1 MYKLVATDMDETFLD
16 HGHQIPEANIRAM
29 QRMKELGVLFVPS
42 SGRWYSSIMDN
53 FAHLDPALLE
63 GSYVISYNGGF
74 INRVGDPNPLTS
86 CGIGRACAEELYA
99 LGRELGKCMHVN
111 VADGHVFVC
120 DAPEAERTY
129 LEKISGVTHFNSA
142 EHTDLSF
149 LDSRDIVKL
158 IFMDPDFEGLQQLGR
173 ELEPMAQRLGVE
185 ITFSSKRYLEF
196 MPRRHRQGLR
206 PKEARRDAGYPH
218 GPGDR
223 RGRLRQRP
231 RYDQGR
237 GTGRGRGQR
246 HGRCPPLLRQSYS
259 NPPATTVPSRNWSRN
274 TWSPRPH
281 SSLTDPSRRNRPV
294 TAALGMNE
302 RLVSLS

>member
-16 HGHQIPEANIRAM
+16 HDHQIPEANIRAM

-129 LEKISGVTHFNSA
+129 LEKISGVTHFSSA

-196 MPRRHRQGLR
+196 MPAGIDKGYGLKKLAEILGIPMDQVIGVGDSANDLAMIKAAGLGVGVANVTDDVR
-206 PKEARRDAGYPH
+206 PYCDIVLEST
-218 GPGDR
+218 GDD
-223 RGRLRQRP
+223 GAFEELVEK
-231 RYDQGR
+231 Y
-237 GTGRGRGQR
+237 
-246 HGRCPPLLRQSYS
+246 LE
-259 NPPATTVPSRNWSRN
+259 PSS
-274 TWSPRPH
+274 
-281 SSLTDPSRRNRPV
+281 
-294 TAALGMNE
+294 AL
-302 RLVSLS
+302 

>member
-16 HGHQIPEANIRAM
+16 HDHQIPEANIRAM

-129 LEKISGVTHFNSA
+129 LEKISGVTHFSSA

-196 MPRRHRQGLR
+196 MPAGIDKGYGIKKLAEMLGIPMDQVIGVGDSANDLAMIKAAGLGVGVANVTDDVR
-206 PKEARRDAGYPH
+206 PYCDIVLEST
-218 GPGDR
+218 GDD
-223 RGRLRQRP
+223 GAFEELVEK
-231 RYDQGR
+231 Y
-237 GTGRGRGQR
+237 
-246 HGRCPPLLRQSYS
+246 LE
-259 NPPATTVPSRNWSRN
+259 PSS
-274 TWSPRPH
+274 
-281 SSLTDPSRRNRPV
+281 
-294 TAALGMNE
+294 AL
-302 RLVSLS
+302 

>member
-16 HGHQIPEANIRAM
+16 HNHQIPEANIRAM

-129 LEKISGVTHFNSA
+129 LEKISGVTHFSSA

-196 MPRRHRQGLR
+196 MPAGIDKGYGLKKLAEMLGIPMDQVIGVGDSANDLAMIKAAGLGVGVANVTDDVR
-206 PKEARRDAGYPH
+206 PYCDIVLEST
-218 GPGDR
+218 GDD
-223 RGRLRQRP
+223 GAFEELVEK
-231 RYDQGR
+231 Y
-237 GTGRGRGQR
+237 
-246 HGRCPPLLRQSYS
+246 LE
-259 NPPATTVPSRNWSRN
+259 PSS
-274 TWSPRPH
+274 
-281 SSLTDPSRRNRPV
+281 
-294 TAALGMNE
+294 AL
-302 RLVSLS
+302 

>member
-16 HGHQIPEANIRAM
+16 HDHQIPEANIRAM

-129 LEKISGVTHFNSA
+129 LEKISGVTHFSSA

-196 MPRRHRQGLR
+196 MPAGIDKGYGLKKLAEMLGIPMDQVIGVGDSANDLAMIKAAGLGVGVANVTDDVR
-206 PKEARRDAGYPH
+206 PYCDIVLEST
-218 GPGDR
+218 GDD
-223 RGRLRQRP
+223 GAFEELVEKYLEP
-231 RYDQGR
+231 
-237 GTGRGRGQR
+237 
-246 HGRCPPLLRQSYS
+246 S
-259 NPPATTVPSRNWSRN
+259 PA
-274 TWSPRPH
+274 
-281 SSLTDPSRRNRPV
+281 L
-294 TAALGMNE
+294 
-302 RLVSLS
+302 

>member
-16 HGHQIPEANIRAM
+16 HDHQIPEANIRAM

-129 LEKISGVTHFNSA
+129 LEKISGVTHFSSA

-196 MPRRHRQGLR
+196 MPAGIDKGYGLKKLAEMLGISMDQVIGVGDSANDLAMIKAAGLGVGVANVTDDVR
-206 PKEARRDAGYPH
+206 PYCDIVLEST
-218 GPGDR
+218 GDD
-223 RGRLRQRP
+223 GAFEELVEK
-231 RYDQGR
+231 Y
-237 GTGRGRGQR
+237 
-246 HGRCPPLLRQSYS
+246 LE
-259 NPPATTVPSRNWSRN
+259 PSS
-274 TWSPRPH
+274 
-281 SSLTDPSRRNRPV
+281 
-294 TAALGMNE
+294 AL
-302 RLVSLS
+302 

>member
-16 HGHQIPEANIRAM
+16 HDHQIPEANIRAM

-120 DAPEAERTY
+120 DAPKAERTY
-129 LEKISGVTHFNSA
+129 LEKISGVTHFSSA

-196 MPRRHRQGLR
+196 MPAGIDKGYGLKKLAEMLGIPMDQVIGVGDSANDLAMIKAAGLGVGVANVTDDVR
-206 PKEARRDAGYPH
+206 PYCDIVLEST
-218 GPGDR
+218 GDD
-223 RGRLRQRP
+223 GAFEELVEK
-231 RYDQGR
+231 Y
-237 GTGRGRGQR
+237 
-246 HGRCPPLLRQSYS
+246 LE
-259 NPPATTVPSRNWSRN
+259 PSS
-274 TWSPRPH
+274 
-281 SSLTDPSRRNRPV
+281 
-294 TAALGMNE
+294 AL
-302 RLVSLS
+302 

>member
-16 HGHQIPEANIRAM
+16 HDHQIPEANIRAM

-129 LEKISGVTHFNSA
+129 LEKISGVTHFSSA

-158 IFMDPDFEGLQQLGR
+158 IFMDPDFEGLQQLGL

-196 MPRRHRQGLR
+196 MPAGIDKGYGLKKLAEMLGIPMDQVIGVGDSANDLAMIKAAGLGVGVANVTDDVR
-206 PKEARRDAGYPH
+206 PYCDIVLEST
-218 GPGDR
+218 GDD
-223 RGRLRQRP
+223 GAFEELVEK
-231 RYDQGR
+231 Y
-237 GTGRGRGQR
+237 
-246 HGRCPPLLRQSYS
+246 LE
-259 NPPATTVPSRNWSRN
+259 PSS
-274 TWSPRPH
+274 
-281 SSLTDPSRRNRPV
+281 
-294 TAALGMNE
+294 AL
-302 RLVSLS
+302 

>member
-16 HGHQIPEANIRAM
+16 HDHQIPEANIRAV

-129 LEKISGVTHFNSA
+129 LEKISGVTHFSSA
-142 EHTDLSF
+142 EHTNLSF

-196 MPRRHRQGLR
+196 MPAGIDKGYGLKKLAEMLGIPMDQVIGVGDSANDLAMIKAAGLGVGVANVTDDVR
-206 PKEARRDAGYPH
+206 PYCDIVLEST
-218 GPGDR
+218 GDD
-223 RGRLRQRP
+223 GAFEELVEK
-231 RYDQGR
+231 Y
-237 GTGRGRGQR
+237 
-246 HGRCPPLLRQSYS
+246 LE
-259 NPPATTVPSRNWSRN
+259 PSS
-274 TWSPRPH
+274 
-281 SSLTDPSRRNRPV
+281 
-294 TAALGMNE
+294 AL
-302 RLVSLS
+302 

>member
-74 INRVGDPNPLTS
+74 INRVGDPKPLTS

-129 LEKISGVTHFNSA
+129 LEKISGVTHFNIA

-149 LDSRDIVKL
+149 LDSRDIVKVL
-158 IFMDPDFEGLQQLGR
+158 FMDPDFEGLQQLGR

-196 MPRRHRQGLR
+196 MPAGIDKGYGLKKLAEMLGIPMDQVIGVGDSANDLAMIKAAGLGVGVANVTDDVR
-206 PKEARRDAGYPH
+206 PYCDIVLEST
-218 GPGDR
+218 GDD
-223 RGRLRQRP
+223 GAFEELVEK
-231 RYDQGR
+231 Y
-237 GTGRGRGQR
+237 
-246 HGRCPPLLRQSYS
+246 LE
-259 NPPATTVPSRNWSRN
+259 PSS
-274 TWSPRPH
+274 
-281 SSLTDPSRRNRPV
+281 
-294 TAALGMNE
+294 AL
-302 RLVSLS
+302 

>member
-29 QRMKELGVLFVPS
+29 QRLKELGVLFVPS

-74 INRVGDPNPLTS
+74 INRVGDPKPLTS
-86 CGIGRACAEELYA
+86 CGIGRACAEKLYA

-120 DAPEAERTY
+120 DAPEAEHAY

-149 LDSRDIVKL
+149 LDGHDIVKVL
-158 IFMDPDFEGLQQLGR
+158 FMDPSFEGLQQLGR
-173 ELEPMAQRLGVE
+173 ELEPMARRLGIE

-196 MPRRHRQGLR
+196 MPAGIDKGYGLKKLAEMLGIPMDQVIGVGDSANDLAMIKAAGLGVGVANVTDDVR
-206 PKEARRDAGYPH
+206 PYCDAVLEST
-218 GPGDR
+218 GDD
-223 RGRLRQRP
+223 GAFEELVEK
-231 RYDQGR
+231 Y
-237 GTGRGRGQR
+237 
-246 HGRCPPLLRQSYS
+246 LE
-259 NPPATTVPSRNWSRN
+259 PSS
-274 TWSPRPH
+274 
-281 SSLTDPSRRNRPV
+281 
-294 TAALGMNE
+294 AL
-302 RLVSLS
+302 

>member
-16 HGHQIPEANIRAM
+16 HDHQIPEANIRAM

-129 LEKISGVTHFNSA
+129 LEKISGVTHFSSA

-196 MPRRHRQGLR
+196 MPAGIDKGYGLKKLAEMLGIPMDQVIGVGDSANDLAMIKAAGLGVGVANVTDDVR
-206 PKEARRDAGYPH
+206 PYCGIVLEST
-218 GPGDR
+218 GDD
-223 RGRLRQRP
+223 GAFEELVEK
-231 RYDQGR
+231 Y
-237 GTGRGRGQR
+237 
-246 HGRCPPLLRQSYS
+246 LE
-259 NPPATTVPSRNWSRN
+259 PSS
-274 TWSPRPH
+274 
-281 SSLTDPSRRNRPV
+281 
-294 TAALGMNE
+294 AL
-302 RLVSLS
+302 

>member
-99 LGRELGKCMHVN
+99 LGRELGKCIHVN

-129 LEKISGVTHFNSA
+129 LEKISGVTHFSSA

-196 MPRRHRQGLR
+196 MPAGIDKGYGLKKLAEMLGIPMDQVIGVGDSANDLAMIKAAGLGVGVANVTDDVR
-206 PKEARRDAGYPH
+206 PYCDAVLEST
-218 GPGDR
+218 GDD
-223 RGRLRQRP
+223 GAFEELVEK
-231 RYDQGR
+231 Y
-237 GTGRGRGQR
+237 
-246 HGRCPPLLRQSYS
+246 LE
-259 NPPATTVPSRNWSRN
+259 PSS
-274 TWSPRPH
+274 
-281 SSLTDPSRRNRPV
+281 
-294 TAALGMNE
+294 AL
-302 RLVSLS
+302 

>member
-16 HGHQIPEANIRAM
+16 HDHQIPEANIRAM

-74 INRVGDPNPLTS
+74 INRVGDPKPLTS
-86 CGIGRACAEELYA
+86 CGIGRACAEKLYA

-120 DAPEAERTY
+120 DAPEAEHAY

-149 LDSRDIVKL
+149 LDGHDIVKVL
-158 IFMDPDFEGLQQLGR
+158 FMDPSFEGLQQLGR
-173 ELEPMAQRLGVE
+173 ELEPMARRLGIE

-196 MPRRHRQGLR
+196 MPAGIDKGYGLKKLAEMLGIPMDQVIGVGDSANDLAMIKAAGLGVGVANVTDDVR
-206 PKEARRDAGYPH
+206 PYCDAVLEST
-218 GPGDR
+218 GDD
-223 RGRLRQRP
+223 GAFEELVEK
-231 RYDQGR
+231 Y
-237 GTGRGRGQR
+237 
-246 HGRCPPLLRQSYS
+246 LE
-259 NPPATTVPSRNWSRN
+259 PSS
-274 TWSPRPH
+274 
-281 SSLTDPSRRNRPV
+281 
-294 TAALGMNE
+294 AL
-302 RLVSLS
+302 

>member
-16 HGHQIPEANIRAM
+16 HDHQIPEANIRAM

-53 FAHLDPALLE
+53 FAHLDPAMLE

-129 LEKISGVTHFNSA
+129 LEKISGVTHFSSA

-196 MPRRHRQGLR
+196 MPAGIDKGYGLKKLAEMLGIPMDQVIGVGDSANDLAMIKAAGLGVGVANVTDDVR
-206 PKEARRDAGYPH
+206 PYCDIVLEST
-218 GPGDR
+218 GDD
-223 RGRLRQRP
+223 GAFEELVEK
-231 RYDQGR
+231 Y
-237 GTGRGRGQR
+237 
-246 HGRCPPLLRQSYS
+246 LE
-259 NPPATTVPSRNWSRN
+259 PSS
-274 TWSPRPH
+274 
-281 SSLTDPSRRNRPV
+281 
-294 TAALGMNE
+294 AL
-302 RLVSLS
+302 

>member
-1 MYKLVATDMDETFLD
+1 MDETFLD

-129 LEKISGVTHFNSA
+129 LEKISGVTHFSSA

-196 MPRRHRQGLR
+196 MPAGIDKGYGLKKLAEMLGIPMDQVIGVGDSANDLAMIKAAGLGVGVANVTDDVR
-206 PKEARRDAGYPH
+206 PYCDIVLEST
-218 GPGDR
+218 GDD
-223 RGRLRQRP
+223 GAFEELVEKS
-231 RYDQGR
+231 
-237 GTGRGRGQR
+237 
-246 HGRCPPLLRQSYS
+246 LE
-259 NPPATTVPSRNWSRN
+259 PSS
-274 TWSPRPH
+274 
-281 SSLTDPSRRNRPV
+281 
-294 TAALGMNE
+294 AL
-302 RLVSLS
+302 

>member
-16 HGHQIPEANIRAM
+16 HDHQIPEANIRAM

-53 FAHLDPALLE
+53 FAHLDSALLE

-129 LEKISGVTHFNSA
+129 LEKISGVTHFSSA

-196 MPRRHRQGLR
+196 MPAGIDKGYGLKKLAEMLGIPMDQVIGVGDSANDLAMIKAAGLGVGVANVTDDVR
-206 PKEARRDAGYPH
+206 PYCDIVLEST
-218 GPGDR
+218 GDD
-223 RGRLRQRP
+223 GAFEELVEK
-231 RYDQGR
+231 Y
-237 GTGRGRGQR
+237 
-246 HGRCPPLLRQSYS
+246 LE
-259 NPPATTVPSRNWSRN
+259 PSS
-274 TWSPRPH
+274 
-281 SSLTDPSRRNRPV
+281 
-294 TAALGMNE
+294 AL
-302 RLVSLS
+302 

>member
-16 HGHQIPEANIRAM
+16 HNHQIPEANIRAM

-129 LEKISGVTHFNSA
+129 LEKISGVTHFSSA

-173 ELEPMAQRLGVE
+173 ELEPMTQRLGVE

-196 MPRRHRQGLR
+196 MPAGIDKGYGLKKLAEMLGIPMDQVIGVGDSAIDLAMIKAAGLGVGVANVTDDVR
-206 PKEARRDAGYPH
+206 PYCDIVLEST
-218 GPGDR
+218 GDD
-223 RGRLRQRP
+223 GAFGELVEK
-231 RYDQGR
+231 Y
-237 GTGRGRGQR
+237 
-246 HGRCPPLLRQSYS
+246 LE
-259 NPPATTVPSRNWSRN
+259 PSS
-274 TWSPRPH
+274 
-281 SSLTDPSRRNRPV
+281 
-294 TAALGMNE
+294 AL
-302 RLVSLS
+302 

>member
-16 HGHQIPEANIRAM
+16 HDHQIPEANIRAM

-129 LEKISGVTHFNSA
+129 LEKISGVTHFSSA

-196 MPRRHRQGLR
+196 MPAGIDKGYGLKKLAEMLGIPMDQVIGVGDSANDLAMIKAAGLGVGVANVTDDVR
-206 PKEARRDAGYPH
+206 PYCDIVLEST
-218 GPGDR
+218 GDD
-223 RGRLRQRP
+223 GAFEELVEK
-231 RYDQGR
+231 Y
-237 GTGRGRGQR
+237 
-246 HGRCPPLLRQSYS
+246 L
-259 NPPATTVPSRNWSRN
+259 
-274 TWSPRPH
+274 
-281 SSLTDPSRRNRPV
+281 DPSS
-294 TAALGMNE
+294 AL
-302 RLVSLS
+302 

>member
-16 HGHQIPEANIRAM
+16 HDHQIPEANIRAM
-29 QRMKELGVLFVPS
+29 QRMKELGVLFVPP

-129 LEKISGVTHFNSA
+129 LEKISGVTHFSSA

-196 MPRRHRQGLR
+196 MPAGIDKGYGLKKLAEMLGIPMDQVIGVGDSANDLAMIKAAGLGVGVANVTDDVR
-206 PKEARRDAGYPH
+206 PYCDIVLEST
-218 GPGDR
+218 GDD
-223 RGRLRQRP
+223 GAFEELVEK
-231 RYDQGR
+231 Y
-237 GTGRGRGQR
+237 
-246 HGRCPPLLRQSYS
+246 LE
-259 NPPATTVPSRNWSRN
+259 PSS
-274 TWSPRPH
+274 
-281 SSLTDPSRRNRPV
+281 
-294 TAALGMNE
+294 AL
-302 RLVSLS
+302 

>member
-16 HGHQIPEANIRAM
+16 HDHQIPEANIRAM

-74 INRVGDPNPLTS
+74 INRVGDPKPLTS

-129 LEKISGVTHFNSA
+129 LEKISGVTHFSSA
-142 EHTDLSF
+142 DHTDLSF
-149 LDSRDIVKL
+149 LDGRNIVKL
-158 IFMDPDFEGLQQLGR
+158 IFMDPDFEGLQQLGH
-173 ELEPMAQRLGVE
+173 ELEPMARRLGVE

-196 MPRRHRQGLR
+196 MPAGIDKGYGLKKLAEMLGIPMDQVIGVGDSANDLAMIKAAGLGVGVANVTDDVR
-206 PKEARRDAGYPH
+206 PYCDAVLEST
-218 GPGDR
+218 GDD
-223 RGRLRQRP
+223 GAFEELVEK
-231 RYDQGR
+231 Y
-237 GTGRGRGQR
+237 
-246 HGRCPPLLRQSYS
+246 LE
-259 NPPATTVPSRNWSRN
+259 PSS
-274 TWSPRPH
+274 
-281 SSLTDPSRRNRPV
+281 
-294 TAALGMNE
+294 AL
-302 RLVSLS
+302 

>member
-16 HGHQIPEANIRAM
+16 HDHQIPEANIRAM
-29 QRMKELGVLFVPS
+29 QRMKELGALFVPS

-129 LEKISGVTHFNSA
+129 LEKISGVTHFSSA

-196 MPRRHRQGLR
+196 MPAGIDKGYGLKKLAEMLGIPMDQVIGVGDSANDLAMIKAAGLGVGVANVTDDVR
-206 PKEARRDAGYPH
+206 PYCDIVLEST
-218 GPGDR
+218 GDD
-223 RGRLRQRP
+223 GAFEELVEK
-231 RYDQGR
+231 Y
-237 GTGRGRGQR
+237 
-246 HGRCPPLLRQSYS
+246 LE
-259 NPPATTVPSRNWSRN
+259 PSS
-274 TWSPRPH
+274 
-281 SSLTDPSRRNRPV
+281 
-294 TAALGMNE
+294 AL
-302 RLVSLS
+302 

>member
-16 HGHQIPEANIRAM
+16 HDHQIPEANIRAM

-129 LEKISGVTHFNSA
+129 LEKISGVTHFSSA

-158 IFMDPDFEGLQQLGR
+158 IFMDPDFKGLQQLGR

-196 MPRRHRQGLR
+196 MPAGIDKGYGLKKLAEMLGIPMDQVIGVGDSANDLAMIKAAGLGVGVANVTDDVR
-206 PKEARRDAGYPH
+206 PYCDIVLEST
-218 GPGDR
+218 GDD
-223 RGRLRQRP
+223 GAFEELVEK
-231 RYDQGR
+231 Y
-237 GTGRGRGQR
+237 
-246 HGRCPPLLRQSYS
+246 LE
-259 NPPATTVPSRNWSRN
+259 PSS
-274 TWSPRPH
+274 
-281 SSLTDPSRRNRPV
+281 
-294 TAALGMNE
+294 AL
-302 RLVSLS
+302 

>member
-16 HGHQIPEANIRAM
+16 HDHQIPEANIRAM

-74 INRVGDPNPLTS
+74 INRVGDPKPLTS

-129 LEKISGVTHFNSA
+129 LEKISGVTHFSSA

-196 MPRRHRQGLR
+196 MPAGIDKGYGLKKLAEMLGIPMDQVIGVGDSANDLAMIKAAGLGVGVANVTDDVR
-206 PKEARRDAGYPH
+206 PYCDIVLEST
-218 GPGDR
+218 GDD
-223 RGRLRQRP
+223 GAFEELVEK
-231 RYDQGR
+231 Y
-237 GTGRGRGQR
+237 
-246 HGRCPPLLRQSYS
+246 LE
-259 NPPATTVPSRNWSRN
+259 PSS
-274 TWSPRPH
+274 
-281 SSLTDPSRRNRPV
+281 
-294 TAALGMNE
+294 AL
-302 RLVSLS
+302 

>member
-16 HGHQIPEANIRAM
+16 HDHQIPEANIRAM

-129 LEKISGVTHFNSA
+129 LEKISGVTHFSSA

-196 MPRRHRQGLR
+196 MPAGIDKGYGLKKLAEMLGTPMDQVIGVGDSANDLAMIKAAGLGVGVANVTDDVR
-206 PKEARRDAGYPH
+206 PYCDIVLEST
-218 GPGDR
+218 GDD
-223 RGRLRQRP
+223 GAFEELVEK
-231 RYDQGR
+231 Y
-237 GTGRGRGQR
+237 
-246 HGRCPPLLRQSYS
+246 LE
-259 NPPATTVPSRNWSRN
+259 PSS
-274 TWSPRPH
+274 
-281 SSLTDPSRRNRPV
+281 
-294 TAALGMNE
+294 AL
-302 RLVSLS
+302 

>member
-1 MYKLVATDMDETFLD
+1 MYKLVATDMDEAFLD
-16 HGHQIPEANIRAM
+16 HDHQIPEANIRAM

-129 LEKISGVTHFNSA
+129 LEKISGVTHFSSA

-196 MPRRHRQGLR
+196 MPAGIDKGYGLKKLAEMLGIPMDQVIGVGDSANDLAMIKAAGLGVGVANVTDDVR
-206 PKEARRDAGYPH
+206 PYCDIVLEST
-218 GPGDR
+218 GDD
-223 RGRLRQRP
+223 GAFEELVEK
-231 RYDQGR
+231 Y
-237 GTGRGRGQR
+237 
-246 HGRCPPLLRQSYS
+246 LE
-259 NPPATTVPSRNWSRN
+259 PSS
-274 TWSPRPH
+274 
-281 SSLTDPSRRNRPV
+281 
-294 TAALGMNE
+294 AL
-302 RLVSLS
+302 

>member
-16 HGHQIPEANIRAM
+16 HDHQIPEANIRAM

-129 LEKISGVTHFNSA
+129 LEKISGVTHFSSA

-196 MPRRHRQGLR
+196 MPAGIDKGYGLKKLAEMLGIPMDQVIGVGDSANDLAMIKAAGLGVGVANVTDDVR
-206 PKEARRDAGYPH
+206 PYCDIVLKST
-218 GPGDR
+218 GDD
-223 RGRLRQRP
+223 GAFEELVEK
-231 RYDQGR
+231 Y
-237 GTGRGRGQR
+237 
-246 HGRCPPLLRQSYS
+246 LE
-259 NPPATTVPSRNWSRN
+259 PSS
-274 TWSPRPH
+274 
-281 SSLTDPSRRNRPV
+281 
-294 TAALGMNE
+294 AL
-302 RLVSLS
+302 

>member
-1 MYKLVATDMDETFLD
+1 MLVSSMTVMDETFLD
-16 HGHQIPEANIRAM
+16 HDHQIPEANIRAM

-129 LEKISGVTHFNSA
+129 LEKISGVTHFSSA

-196 MPRRHRQGLR
+196 MPAGIDKGYGLKKLAEMLGIPMDQVIGVGDSANDLAMIKAAGLGVGVANVTDDVR
-206 PKEARRDAGYPH
+206 PYCDIVLEST
-218 GPGDR
+218 GDD
-223 RGRLRQRP
+223 GAFEELVEK
-231 RYDQGR
+231 Y
-237 GTGRGRGQR
+237 
-246 HGRCPPLLRQSYS
+246 LE
-259 NPPATTVPSRNWSRN
+259 PSS
-274 TWSPRPH
+274 
-281 SSLTDPSRRNRPV
+281 
-294 TAALGMNE
+294 AL
-302 RLVSLS
+302 

>member
-74 INRVGDPNPLTS
+74 INRVGDPKPLTS

-99 LGRELGKCMHVN
+99 LGCELGKCMHVN

-129 LEKISGVTHFNSA
+129 LERISGVTHFNSA

-149 LDSRDIVKL
+149 LDGRDIVKVL
-158 IFMDPDFEGLQQLGR
+158 FMDHDFEGLQRLGL
-173 ELEPMAQRLGVE
+173 ELEPMARRLGVE

-196 MPRRHRQGLR
+196 MPAGIDKGYGLKKLAEMLGIPMDQVIGVGDSANDLAMIKAAGLGVGVANVTDDVR
-206 PKEARRDAGYPH
+206 PYCDAVLEST
-218 GPGDR
+218 GDD
-223 RGRLRQRP
+223 GAFEELVEK
-231 RYDQGR
+231 Y
-237 GTGRGRGQR
+237 
-246 HGRCPPLLRQSYS
+246 LE
-259 NPPATTVPSRNWSRN
+259 PSS
-274 TWSPRPH
+274 
-281 SSLTDPSRRNRPV
+281 
-294 TAALGMNE
+294 AL
-302 RLVSLS
+302 

>member
-129 LEKISGVTHFNSA
+129 LEKISGVTHFSSA

-196 MPRRHRQGLR
+196 MPAGIDKGYGLKKLAEMLGI
-206 PKEARRDAGYPH
+206 PMDQVIGVGDSANDLAMIKAAGLGVGVANVTDDVPPYCDIVLEST
-218 GPGDR
+218 GDD
-223 RGRLRQRP
+223 GAFEELVEK
-231 RYDQGR
+231 Y
-237 GTGRGRGQR
+237 
-246 HGRCPPLLRQSYS
+246 LE
-259 NPPATTVPSRNWSRN
+259 PSS
-274 TWSPRPH
+274 
-281 SSLTDPSRRNRPV
+281 
-294 TAALGMNE
+294 AL
-302 RLVSLS
+302 

>member
-16 HGHQIPEANIRAM
+16 HDHQIPEANIRAV

-129 LEKISGVTHFNSA
+129 LEKISGATHFSSA

-196 MPRRHRQGLR
+196 MPAGIDKGYGLKKLAEMLGIPMDQVIGVGDSANDLAMIKAAGLGVGVANVTDDVR
-206 PKEARRDAGYPH
+206 PYCDIVLEST
-218 GPGDR
+218 GDD
-223 RGRLRQRP
+223 GAFEELVEK
-231 RYDQGR
+231 Y
-237 GTGRGRGQR
+237 
-246 HGRCPPLLRQSYS
+246 LE
-259 NPPATTVPSRNWSRN
+259 PSS
-274 TWSPRPH
+274 
-281 SSLTDPSRRNRPV
+281 
-294 TAALGMNE
+294 AL
-302 RLVSLS
+302 

>member
-16 HGHQIPEANIRAM
+16 HDHQIPEANIRAM

-129 LEKISGVTHFNSA
+129 LEKISDVTHFSSA

-196 MPRRHRQGLR
+196 MPAGIDKGYGLKKLAEMLGIPMDQVIGVGDSANDLAMIKAAGLGVGVANVTDDVR
-206 PKEARRDAGYPH
+206 PYCDIVLEST
-218 GPGDR
+218 GDD
-223 RGRLRQRP
+223 GAFEELVEK
-231 RYDQGR
+231 Y
-237 GTGRGRGQR
+237 
-246 HGRCPPLLRQSYS
+246 LE
-259 NPPATTVPSRNWSRN
+259 PSS
-274 TWSPRPH
+274 
-281 SSLTDPSRRNRPV
+281 
-294 TAALGMNE
+294 AL
-302 RLVSLS
+302 

>member
-16 HGHQIPEANIRAM
+16 HDHQIPEANIRAM

-74 INRVGDPNPLTS
+74 INRVGDPKPLTS

-99 LGRELGKCMHVN
+99 LGCELGKCMHVN

-129 LEKISGVTHFNSA
+129 LEKISGVTHFSSA

-149 LDSRDIVKL
+149 LDSRDIIKL
-158 IFMDPDFEGLQQLGR
+158 IFMDPDFDGLQQLGR
-173 ELEPMAQRLGVE
+173 ELEPMTQRLGVE

-196 MPRRHRQGLR
+196 MPAGIDKGYGLKKLAEMLGIPMDQVIGVGDSANDLAMIKAAGLGVGVANVTDDVR
-206 PKEARRDAGYPH
+206 PYCDIVLEST
-218 GPGDR
+218 GDD
-223 RGRLRQRP
+223 GAFEELVEK
-231 RYDQGR
+231 Y
-237 GTGRGRGQR
+237 
-246 HGRCPPLLRQSYS
+246 LE
-259 NPPATTVPSRNWSRN
+259 PSS
-274 TWSPRPH
+274 
-281 SSLTDPSRRNRPV
+281 
-294 TAALGMNE
+294 AL
-302 RLVSLS
+302 

>member
-74 INRVGDPNPLTS
+74 INRVGDPKPLTS

-99 LGRELGKCMHVN
+99 LGCELGKCMHVN

-149 LDSRDIVKL
+149 LDGRDIVKVL
-158 IFMDPDFEGLQQLGR
+158 FMDPDFEGLQQLGL
-173 ELEPMAQRLGVE
+173 ELEPMARRLGVE
-185 ITFSSKRYLEF
+185 FMPAGIDKGYGLKKLAEMLGIPMDQVIGVGDSANDLAMIKAAGLGVGVANVTDDVRPYCDAVLESTGDEGAFEELVEKYLE
-196 MPRRHRQGLR
+196 
-206 PKEARRDAGYPH
+206 
-218 GPGDR
+218 
-223 RGRLRQRP
+223 
-231 RYDQGR
+231 
-237 GTGRGRGQR
+237 
-246 HGRCPPLLRQSYS
+246 
-259 NPPATTVPSRNWSRN
+259 PSS
-274 TWSPRPH
+274 
-281 SSLTDPSRRNRPV
+281 
-294 TAALGMNE
+294 AL
-302 RLVSLS
+302 

>member
-16 HGHQIPEANIRAM
+16 HDHQIPEANIRAM

-86 CGIGRACAEELYA
+86 CGISRACAEELYA

-129 LEKISGVTHFNSA
+129 LEKISGVTHFSSA

-196 MPRRHRQGLR
+196 MPAGIDKGYGLKKLAEMLGIPMDQVIGVGDSANDLAMIKAAGLGVGVANVTDDVR
-206 PKEARRDAGYPH
+206 PYCDIVLEST
-218 GPGDR
+218 GDD
-223 RGRLRQRP
+223 GAFEELVEK
-231 RYDQGR
+231 Y
-237 GTGRGRGQR
+237 
-246 HGRCPPLLRQSYS
+246 LE
-259 NPPATTVPSRNWSRN
+259 PSS
-274 TWSPRPH
+274 
-281 SSLTDPSRRNRPV
+281 
-294 TAALGMNE
+294 AL
-302 RLVSLS
+302 

>member
-74 INRVGDPNPLTS
+74 INRVGDPKPLTS

-99 LGRELGKCMHVN
+99 LGCELGKCMHVN

-196 MPRRHRQGLR
+196 MPAGIDKGYGLKKLAEMLGIPMDQVIGVGDSANDLAMIKAAGLGVGVANVTDDVR
-206 PKEARRDAGYPH
+206 PYCDAVLEST
-218 GPGDR
+218 GDD
-223 RGRLRQRP
+223 GAFEELVEK
-231 RYDQGR
+231 Y
-237 GTGRGRGQR
+237 
-246 HGRCPPLLRQSYS
+246 LE
-259 NPPATTVPSRNWSRN
+259 PSS
-274 TWSPRPH
+274 
-281 SSLTDPSRRNRPV
+281 
-294 TAALGMNE
+294 AL
-302 RLVSLS
+302 